1 MSNRSILLILSALCL
16 GLLVSSLAVAQSA
29 PTKCGPDH
37 AILYKKAV
45 KVLDSAE
52 KKLAANYTAE
62 AKAQVKE
69 ANSLFSILVKEC
81 GPLQKGRAL
90 TESEMAQEASNNK
103 KKDEYYK
110 KGLALEKSA
119 VENLKKGQEAEAKGQ
134 DDVAARYFRQA
145 KAENEQAHVA
155 FIQAEIYALKNQ
167 EMIFKFLAN
176 QPTP

>member
-1 MSNRSILLILSALCL
+1 MSNRSILFILSALCL
-16 GLLVSSLAVAQSA
+16 GLLVSSLAVAQST
-29 PTKCGPDH
+29 PTNCGPDH

-52 KKLAANYTAE
+52 KKLAAKYTAE

>member
-1 MSNRSILLILSALCL
+1 MSNRSVLFILSALCL

-29 PTKCGPDH
+29 PTDCGPDH

-52 KKLAANYTAE
+52 KKLAAKYTAE

-119 VENLKKGQEAEAKGQ
+119 VENLKKGQDAEAKGQ
-134 DDVAARYFRQA
+134 DDLAARYFRQA

>member
-1 MSNRSILLILSALCL
+1 MSNRSILFILSALCL

-52 KKLAANYTAE
+52 KKLAADYTAE

-167 EMIFKFLAN
+167 EMIFKFLTN

>member
-1 MSNRSILLILSALCL
+1 
-16 GLLVSSLAVAQSA
+16 
-29 PTKCGPDH
+29 
-37 AILYKKAV
+37 
-45 KVLDSAE
+45 
-52 KKLAANYTAE
+52 
-62 AKAQVKE
+62 
-69 ANSLFSILVKEC
+69 
-81 GPLQKGRAL
+81 
-90 TESEMAQEASNNK
+90 
-103 KKDEYYK
+103 
-110 KGLALEKSA
+110 

>member
-1 MSNRSILLILSALCL
+1 MSNRSILFILSALCL

>member
-1 MSNRSILLILSALCL
+1 MSRNILVILVALCW
-16 GLLVSSLAVAQSA
+16 GLLLCSLAVAQSA
-29 PTKCGPDH
+29 PVKCGPDH

-45 KVLDSAE
+45 KLLDSAE
-52 KKLAANYTAE
+52 KKLKAKYTAE

-90 TESEMAQEASNNK
+90 TERETEQEAANNK

-110 KGLALEKSA
+110 KGVALEKSA
-119 VENLKKGQEAEAKGQ
+119 QEHLKQGQEAETKGQ
-134 DDVAARYFRQA
+134 DDLAARNFRQA
-145 KAENEQAHVA
+145 KAENEQAHAA
-155 FIQAEIYALKNQ
+155 FIQAEIYALRNQ

>member
-1 MSNRSILLILSALCL
+1 MSNRSILFILSALCL

-52 KKLAANYTAE
+52 KKLAADYTAE

-90 TESEMAQEASNNK
+90 TE
-103 KKDEYYK
+103 
-110 KGLALEKSA
+110 
-119 VENLKKGQEAEAKGQ
+119 
-134 DDVAARYFRQA
+134 RQ
-145 KAENEQAHVA
+145 
-155 FIQAEIYALKNQ
+155 
-167 EMIFKFLAN
+167 
-176 QPTP
+176 

>member
-1 MSNRSILLILSALCL
+1 MSNRSILFILSALCL

-52 KKLAANYTAE
+52 KKLAADYTAE